1 MPGHDGGVRLEAIS
15 WERLTD
21 ARADRI
27 GKLTAADGGPWLR
40 VAIDGAP
47 TAHPEGLAAR
57 LADVLRIR
65 GRSVQTVGTGG
76 FLRPASLRYEFGP
89 EDPDAYY
96 DQWLDTG
103 ALWHEVFNPL
113 EADGSGRILP
123 DLWDRPASRSDR
135 SSAIQLASTSSAT
148 SSGCTQGASGKNKG
162 TASPSEQLCCQSST
176 DGSKTPFLMV

>member
-1 MPGHDGGVRLEAIS
+1 MRLEAIS

-65 GRSVQTVGTGG
+65 GRSE
-76 FLRPASLRYEFGP
+76 SSYGP
-89 EDPDAYY
+89 
-96 DQWLDTG
+96 
-103 ALWHEVFNPL
+103 
-113 EADGSGRILP
+113 
-123 DLWDRPASRSDR
+123 
-135 SSAIQLASTSSAT
+135 LA
-148 SSGCTQGASGKNKG
+148 
-162 TASPSEQLCCQSST
+162 TASITGDAEARYPL
-176 DGSKTPFLMV
+176 